1 VFKKYLL
8 PKEDQTLIQNYEVN
22 VSMIV
27 LTCLMTIVIM
37 PLNGTLLEWNEAVN
51 FPSFLKPF
59 EIWARGMEDRMA
71 EITVFLTA
79 FDSPLELFTGMVVI
93 AIIPAVGE
101 ELLFRGF
108 LQPFA
113 VKTFKNVHIGIFF
126 TAFVFGAFHLQFFG
140 MIPRVFL
147 GMLFGYL
154 YYWSGSLLYPMVA
167 HFVNNGFTVLMIY
180 LYRQD
185 VTEFDIIAEE
195 SIPWYM
201 SLSSLLLSIFLFYYF
216 RQYFRSAPSE

>member
-1 VFKKYLL
+1 
-8 PKEDQTLIQNYEVN
+8 
-22 VSMIV
+22 
-27 LTCLMTIVIM
+27 
-37 PLNGTLLEWNEAVN
+37 
-51 FPSFLKPF
+51 
-59 EIWARGMEDRMA
+59 MEDRMA

-79 FDSPLELFTGMVVI
+79 FDSPLELFAGFVVI
-93 AIIPAVGE
+93 AVIPAFGE

-113 VKTFKNVHIGIFF
+113 VKTFKNVHVGIFF

-140 MIPRVFL
+140 MVPRVFL

-154 YYWSGSLLYPMVA
+154 YYWSGSLLYPIVA
-167 HFVNNGFTVLMIY
+167 HFVNNGFTVMMIY
-180 LYRQD
+180 LHKQD

-201 SLSSLLLSIFLFYYF
+201 ALSSLLLSFFLFYYF
-216 RQYFRSAPSE
+216 RQYFRSSPSE